1 MENSRIEISISEIC
15 YYLFFGILFFAK
27 AIGLYDGQTVFK
39 LCLLAAAGFAFIK
52 AALTEYDI
60 RELIGII
67 VLIAL
72 GGLVYLN
79 SGEKS
84 ALVFL
89 VMMVGFKNIS
99 MERIMKIGLLIWSL
113 GFGGMVLKSILHIGN
128 ETVMA
133 HHKFGM
139 DMLRG
144 SFGYSHPNVLHIS
157 YAILVVLLLFTVANE
172 SSTLKIYLWTLT
184 GNVMVFLYS
193 LSFTGFLLVLFFIAF
208 HAYFTYRKHFS
219 KLERIL
225 IQCVFPACVLFALF
239 APLLV
244 APDTP
249 LFLFLNKALNRRFYA
264 SRLYLQENPVT
275 LFGSRIFASHTYALD
290 SSYVT
295 LLIYGG
301 LILFL
306 LVCAGYLYAIHVSI
320 KKNDIKAL
328 SMLLSFSIAGVIE
341 PFLFNL
347 SFKNLSLLI
356 VAKCLFDLCGEGK
369 KLRLLSGFDKKIGIG
384 YKKVRAKAGWK
395 TLVLA
400 AAAALLT
407 GGGFYLLKD
416 MPEVIYVE
424 ERYCDLEEGNVLAI
438 DEIEKPGKDGVV
450 FYGYSDKATGFYKFE
465 GKTISFEKTRD
476 TLRLMF
482 VIFLSVYLIFPFF
495 LKKNQT
501 KSLYKQGTKI

>member
-1 MENSRIEISISEIC
+1 MEKSKVEVSISEIC
-15 YYLFFGILFFAK
+15 YYVFFSILFFAK

-39 LCLLAAAGFAFIK
+39 LCLLAAAGFAFLKII
-52 AALTEYDI
+52 LTEYDV
-60 RELIGII
+60 REFLGII
-67 VLIAL
+67 ALIAL
-72 GGLVYLN
+72 GGLVYMN

-89 VMMVGFKNIS
+89 VMMAGFKNIS
-99 MERIMKIGLLIWSL
+99 MERMMKIGMAVWSF
-113 GFGGMVLKSILHIGN
+113 GFGGMVLKSMLYIGN
-128 ETVMA
+128 DTVMA

-172 SSTLKIYLWTLT
+172 RNRLKIYLWTLA

-208 HAYFTYRKHFS
+208 HGYFTYRKQFS
-219 KLERIL
+219 APERIL
-225 IQCVFPACVLFALF
+225 IQCVFPVCVLFALF

-244 APDTP
+244 EPDTP

-301 LILFL
+301 LVLFF
-306 LVCAGYLYAIHVSI
+306 LVCAGYLYAIHVSLR
-320 KKNDIKAL
+320 KNNSKAL
-328 SMLLSFSIAGVIE
+328 SMLLSFAIAGVIE

-369 KLRLLSGFDKKIGIG
+369 KLRLLSGFDKKINIELI
-384 YKKVRAKAGWK
+384 KIQARAGRK
-395 TLVLA
+395 TVI
-400 AAAALLT
+400 AAALAALLA
-407 GGGFYLLKD
+407 GGCFYLVKD
-416 MPEVIYVE
+416 MPEIIYVE
-424 ERYCDLEEGNVLAI
+424 EEYCDLEERKALGI
-438 DEIEKPGKDGVV
+438 DEIEKPGSEGVA

-482 VIFLSVYLIFPFF
+482 VFFLSGYLLFPF
-495 LKKNQT
+495 LLERNQM
-501 KSLYKQGTKI
+501 KSREKQGKEI